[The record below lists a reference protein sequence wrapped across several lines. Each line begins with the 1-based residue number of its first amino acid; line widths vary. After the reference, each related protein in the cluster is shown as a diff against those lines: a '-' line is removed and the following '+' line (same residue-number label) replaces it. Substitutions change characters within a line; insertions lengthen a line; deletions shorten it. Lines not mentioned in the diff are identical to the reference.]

1 MIQLD
6 AGSCIQAGKCRFHL
20 ESGFYAY
27 VGSALSGLERRLAR
41 HLRAEK
47 RFHWHIDYLLNMA
60 RINEIIYGETGES
73 KECAL
78 AEILSQRLPA
88 INGFGSSD
96 CKCPSHLFY
105 SKDRNDLKNIIF
117 EAFMRLVLD
126 PYMLV
131 GQNTISTSHY

>member
-1 MIQLD
+1 
-6 AGSCIQAGKCRFHL
+6 
-20 ESGFYAY
+20 
-27 VGSALSGLERRLAR
+27 VGSALSGLEHRLAR
-41 HLRAEK
+41 HRHTDK
-47 RFHWHIDYLLNMA
+47 RFHWHIDYLLSVA
-60 RINEIIYGETGES
+60 SIAEVICGETAES

-78 AEILSQRLPA
+78 AEILAQRLPT

-96 CKCPSHLFY
+96 CRCPSHLFFC
-105 SKDRNDLKNIIF
+105 KDRNDLKNIVF